1 VPEGLESGS
10 GRELSDRVVH
20 GTRRG
25 EEETMSKL
33 VEIYLGFV
41 ITAWL
46 VMFVLAIIEI
56 ALGIQ

>member
-1 VPEGLESGS
+1 
-10 GRELSDRVVH
+10 
-20 GTRRG
+20 
-25 EEETMSKL
+25 MSKL